1 MNQREKTQSNEVRML
16 GVDALCEYISMGK
29 TKATEFGE
37 KCGAKRRIGKRVLYD
52 KRIVDKVLD
61 ELEEV

>member
-1 MNQREKTQSNEVRML
+1 MNQRVKTKEAETRML
-16 GVDALCEYISMGK
+16 DINSLCEYIGLGK